1 MQALEPVSPG
11 LGSALLMPSS
21 VGVIMVWAS
30 GNLVCSPPHVGL
42 WSPH

>member
-21 VGVIMVWAS
+21 VGVIKAWAS
-30 GNLVCSPPHVGL
+30 GNLVGSPPRVGL